1 LLTMIGKAAVMES
14 VFVKLPAPAVEA
26 LNRIARQEDVSVG
39 QIIRDALN
47 RDFRRREKAK
57 KSVRA
62 DERLVAPLRA
72 LLADDFAYAES
83 WADLQNR
90 LAGKGYSLREAGG
103 GLCLHHLNGERI
115 CKGSELGYGYASLM
129 RKFQRPFPGHHHK
142 WLADKKPG
150 GGA

>member
-1 LLTMIGKAAVMES
+1 MES
-14 VFVKLPAPAVEA
+14 VLVKLPATTLEA

-39 QIIRDALN
+39 QIIRNALN

-57 KSVRA
+57 KPVRA

-83 WADLQNR
+83 WTDLQNR

-103 GLCLHHLNGERI
+103 GLCLHRQNGEQI

-129 RKFQRPFPGHHHK
+129 RKFQRPFPGHRHK
-142 WLADKKPG
+142 WLSDRMLG
-150 GGA
+150 TGT

>member
-1 LLTMIGKAAVMES
+1 MIGKAAVMES
-14 VFVKLPAPAVEA
+14 VFVKLPAPTLEA

-39 QIIRDALN
+39 QVIRDSLS

-57 KSVRA
+57 NVRRA

-103 GLCLHHLNGERI
+103 GLCLHHLNGARI

-129 RKFQRPFPGHHHK
+129 RKFGRPFPGHRHK
-142 WLADKKPG
+142 WLSDRMLG
-150 GGA
+150 TDT

>member
-1 LLTMIGKAAVMES
+1 MFGKAPDMEP
-14 VFVKLPAPAVEA
+14 VFVKLPAVTLEA

-57 KSVRA
+57 KPVRA

-72 LLADDFAYAES
+72 LLADDFAYAVS

-90 LAGKGYSLREAGG
+90 LAGKGYCLREAGG
-103 GLCLHHLNGERI
+103 GLCLHHLNGGRI

-129 RKFQRPFPGHHHK
+129 RKFRKPFPGHRHK
-142 WLADKKPG
+142 GLSERMLGSG
-150 GGA
+150 G

>member
-1 LLTMIGKAAVMES
+1 MIGKAAVMES
-14 VFVKLPAPAVEA
+14 VFVKLPAPTLEA

-39 QIIRDALN
+39 QVIRDALS

-57 KSVRA
+57 NVRRA

-90 LAGKGYSLREAGG
+90 LAGKEYSLREAGG
-103 GLCLHHLNGERI
+103 GLCLHHLNGARI

-129 RKFQRPFPGHHHK
+129 RKFGRPFPGHRHK
-142 WLADKKPG
+142 WLSDRMLG
-150 GGA
+150 TDT

>member
-1 LLTMIGKAAVMES
+1 MFCESVIMES
-14 VFVKLPAPAVEA
+14 VLVKLPATTLEA

-57 KSVRA
+57 KPVRA

-83 WADLQNR
+83 WADLQSR

-103 GLCLHHLNGERI
+103 GLCLHRLNGERI

-129 RKFQRPFPGHHHK
+129 RKFQRPFPGHRHK
-142 WLADKKPG
+142 WLSDRMLG
-150 GGA
+150 TGT